1 MRADNSRH
9 LATTAR
15 QRHEHTRAKAIAA
28 MHELDR
34 AGAVLTF
41 ESVALHAGV
50 SRSWIYTQTDIKDE
64 IRRLRDLNRR
74 QPSTPIPAPQRA
86 SDDSLRQRLEIA
98 KAATA
103 NSPMRTSGYAANCPR
118 PRPAPRQRSSTTR
131 RAAGRPSQFGNNR
144 SLLSGGPHR

>member
-1 MRADNSRH
+1 MRADNSIH
-9 LATTAR
+9 LATAAR

-41 ESVALHAGV
+41 ESVARRAGV

-64 IRRLRDLNRR
+64 IRRLRDQSRR
-74 QPSTPIPAPQRA
+74 QPSTPIPFPQRA

-98 KAATA
+98 NRRNRELADENQRLRRQLAHA
-103 NSPMRTSGYAANCPR
+103 LGQLRDNGPA
-118 PRPAPRQRSSTTR
+118 RPAERSADHRNSVTI
-131 RAAGRPSQFGNNR
+131 GPS
-144 SLLSGGPHR
+144 

>member
-1 MRADNSRH
+1 MRADNSIH
-9 LATTAR
+9 LTTAAR

-34 AGAVLTF
+34 AGALLTF
-41 ESVALHAGV
+41 ESVARHAGV

-98 KAATA
+98 NRRNRELADENQRLRRQLAHALGQLRDNGAA
-103 NSPMRTSGYAANCPR
+103 
-118 PRPAPRQRSSTTR
+118 RPAEQPATHRSSVTI
-131 RAAGRPSQFGNNR
+131 G
-144 SLLSGGPHR
+144 HC